1 MISSRNKQVL
11 SLSLMNTI
19 GKGSTVKGLDKL
31 KIHKL
36 FPKNK
41 VCKNNWKKP
50 KSDINSFHKTISRLA
65 KYMSP
70 YCIGILRVV
79 VCNNAP
85 FFQKARTQKGNTGS
99 ATLQQSWQFI
109 TLKNVQNIFMI
120 LQKE

>member
-50 KSDINSFHKTISRLA
+50 KSDINSFHKTIS
-65 KYMSP
+65 
-70 YCIGILRVV
+70 
-79 VCNNAP
+79 
-85 FFQKARTQKGNTGS
+85 
-99 ATLQQSWQFI
+99 
-109 TLKNVQNIFMI
+109 
-120 LQKE
+120 